1 MMTQLILCAF
11 KNRRIL
17 ILVGGKQ
24 KQKKHELQALKQPYA
39 FM

>member
-17 ILVGGKQ
+17 ILVE
-24 KQKKHELQALKQPYA
+24 KKHELQTLKQPYA